1 MNKQKMKIKKIIVF
15 SLLLIL
21 SAGLTT
27 TQAEDLKNE
36 FNPVQTGVTSLG
48 IAPDARGAAMG
59 DLGVATEPDAYSQYW
74 NPSKYAFAYSTAA
87 ISLSYTP
94 WLRKLVNDIYL
105 ANLSGYWKIGGND
118 NQAVSASLRYFSLGE
133 VNLTDDSG
141 ETTNSVN
148 PYEMAFDLGY
158 SRKLS
163 ESFSMGVALRYI
175 YSDLAFNDA
184 YSAEQQSG
192 ASAFAADISGFLT
205 TYPIIGRNE
214 CQWSWG
220 FNISNIGSKVSYN
233 DGNDPAFLPTN
244 LRLGTT
250 FTFPI
255 AEANTLALSV
265 DANKLLVPTR
275 PRQADY
281 KTEEGADDQEAYENA
296 LEDWRNTSSISGIFK
311 SFNDAPGGFKEELR
325 EITVSVGAEYNYNQ
339 QFFLRTGYFYENGMK
354 GNRKYFSFGAGFS
367 LNVVQL
373 DASYMLAT
381 AQSSPLDQ
389 TLRFSL
395 TFDMDG
401 LKSLMGKR
409 R

>member
-15 SLLLIL
+15 TLLLIL

-59 DLGVATEPDAYSQYW
+59 GLGVATEPDAYSQYW

-163 ESFSMGVALRYI
+163 ENVSMGVALR
-175 YSDLAFNDA
+175 
-184 YSAEQQSG
+184 
-192 ASAFAADISGFLT
+192 
-205 TYPIIGRNE
+205 
-214 CQWSWG
+214 
-220 FNISNIGSKVSYN
+220 
-233 DGNDPAFLPTN
+233 
-244 LRLGTT
+244 
-250 FTFPI
+250 
-255 AEANTLALSV
+255 
-265 DANKLLVPTR
+265 
-275 PRQADY
+275 
-281 KTEEGADDQEAYENA
+281 
-296 LEDWRNTSSISGIFK
+296 
-311 SFNDAPGGFKEELR
+311 
-325 EITVSVGAEYNYNQ
+325 
-339 QFFLRTGYFYENGMK
+339 
-354 GNRKYFSFGAGFS
+354 
-367 LNVVQL
+367 
-373 DASYMLAT
+373 
-381 AQSSPLDQ
+381 
-389 TLRFSL
+389 
-395 TFDMDG
+395 
-401 LKSLMGKR
+401 
-409 R
+409 

>member
-1 MNKQKMKIKKIIVF
+1 MKIRRYIIIALA
-15 SLLLIL
+15 SLIALPALAD
-21 SAGLTT
+21 SNG
-27 TQAEDLKNE
+27 KNQ

-74 NPSKYAFAYSTAA
+74 NPSKYAFAYSSAA
-87 ISLSYTP
+87 VSLSYTP
-94 WLRKLVNDIYL
+94 WLRKLVNDIFL
-105 ANLSGYWKIGGND
+105 ANLSGYWKMGSGD

-133 VNLTDDSG
+133 IQMTDG
-141 ETTNSVN
+141 AGTVVNSVN

-175 YSDLAFNDA
+175 YSDLAFSDA
-184 YSAEQQSG
+184 YSAEQQKG

-205 TYPIIGRNE
+205 TYPVVGRNE

-244 LRLGTT
+244 FRLGTT
-250 FTFPI
+250 FTFPVAQYNNI
-255 AEANTLALSV
+255 ALSL

-275 PRQADY
+275 PRQSDFTDA
-281 KTEEGADDQEAYENA
+281 EGNYDQEAYESK

-311 SFNDAPGGFKEELR
+311 SFSDAPGGFKEELKD
-325 EITVSVGAEYNYNQ
+325 ITLSVGAEYNYNQ
-339 QFFLRTGYFYENGMK
+339 QFFVRTGYFYENAMK
-354 GNRKYFSFGAGFS
+354 GNRQYFSFGAGFS

-373 DASYMLAT
+373 DAAYMIAT
-381 AQSSPLDQ
+381 AQNSPLDQ

-401 LKSLMGKR
+401 LKHLLGKK
-409 R
+409 